1 MIKNLQ
7 LQIKCENCLYEKYFL
22 EIFIDVTMERAD
34 RDVKLC
40 MRDHKKYEQ
49 NQETEMNW
57 TLEL

>member
-1 MIKNLQ
+1 MKN
-7 LQIKCENCLYEKYFL
+7 IYIYIY
-22 EIFIDVTMERAD
+22 IFIDVTMERAD